1 METEL
6 LNQVAQYGFPIV
18 ISMYLL
24 VRMEQK
30 IESLTNV
37 IKELSYNISAI
48 TNVTKANITTIKKI
62 D

>member
-6 LNQVAQYGFPIV
+6 LNQITQYGFPIV

-37 IKELSYNISAI
+37 IKELSYNISVMQ
-48 TNVTKANITTIKKI
+48 TLKK
-62 D
+62 

>member
-6 LNQVAQYGFPIV
+6 LNQIAQYGFPIV

-37 IKELSYNISAI
+37 IKELSYNISVMQ
-48 TNVTKANITTIKKI
+48 TLKK
-62 D
+62 